1 MTGAL
6 PLLRDVFGFDA
17 FRPGQEEIVM
27 AVAGGENVLAIMPT
41 GGGKSLCY
49 QLPALMRDGVT
60 LVISPLIALMRDQVR
75 ALQEAG
81 IAAGA
86 LTSGNTEDE
95 TAAVHEA
102 LQEGRLKL
110 LYMAPERLASSG
122 TVASLRRAGVSMI
135 AVDEAHCVSQWGH
148 DFRPDYLAIG
158 QLRQTLDVP
167 VSAFTATADAETR
180 AEIVEKLF
188 PGAEAPRQFLRGFDR
203 PNIHLAF
210 AVKNKPRQQ
219 IMDFAEARRG
229 QCGIVYCSTRA
240 KTEDLARALDAQGHS
255 AAHYHGGMDPAD
267 RRAVEERFAREDGLI
282 VVATVAFGM
291 GVDKPDIRWVA
302 HADLPKSIE
311 SYYQEIGRAGRDGGP
326 AETLTLFGPEDI
338 RLRRAQIDE
347 GLAPPE
353 RRAAD
358 HARLNALLGLAEAME
373 CRRKTL
379 LGYFGEHEVTC
390 GQCDLCDRPA
400 ETFDATTPVRMALS
414 AILRTGE
421 YFGTGH
427 LVDILLGIETDKV
440 KARRHDQLPTFGVGK
455 EYNKQQ
461 WQAIFRQMM
470 GRDLVRPD
478 PERHGALRMTESARP
493 ILRGEEEITLRAD
506 SVKKAVS
513 TPAVRA
519 MVSDEDAPL
528 FSALKAKRRAL
539 AEAAQVPAYIIFTD
553 RTLTEMAEVRPETLD
568 QMARIGGV
576 GAKKLERY
584 GADFLEVIRGAA
596 GDPVHPAR
604 RRLAMRDG
612 AGDVF
617 DRLQEAQT
625 GLLRGADGTEKPL
638 SCSVGELAKVAE
650 MRDGDPVRLER
661 LLGERKAERFGAAF
675 LDVLR
680 DAG

>member
-17 FRPGQEEIVM
+17 FRPGQEEIVS
-27 AVAGGENVLAIMPT
+27 AVASGENVLAIMPT

-49 QLPALMRDGVT
+49 QLPALMGEGVT
-60 LVISPLIALMRDQVR
+60 LVVSPLIALMRDQVR
-75 ALQEAG
+75 ALQEVG
-81 IAAGA
+81 VAAGA
-86 LTSGNTEDE
+86 LTSGNTEEE
-95 TAAVHEA
+95 TAAVQEA
-102 LQEGRLKL
+102 LREGRLKL
-110 LYMAPERLASSG
+110 LYMAPELLASSG
-122 TVASLRRAGVSMI
+122 AVASLRRAGVSMI

-158 QLRQTLDVP
+158 ALRQALDVP
-167 VSAFTATADAETR
+167 LSAFTATADAETR

-188 PGAEAPRQFLRGFDR
+188 AGGAAPRQFLRGFDR

-210 AVKNKPRQQ
+210 GVKNRPRQQ
-219 IMDFAEARRG
+219 ILEFAGARRG
-229 QCGIVYCSTRA
+229 QCGIVYCATRA
-240 KTEDLARALDAQGHS
+240 KTEDLARALDVEGHP
-255 AAHYHGGMDPAD
+255 AVAYHGGMDPAD
-267 RRAVEERFAREDGLI
+267 RRAVEARFAREDGLI

-347 GLAPPE
+347 GQAPPE

-358 HARLNALLGLAEAME
+358 HARLNALLGLAEALD
-373 CRRKTL
+373 CRRKAL
-379 LGYFGEHEVTC
+379 LGYFGETEVTC
-390 GQCDLCDRPA
+390 GQCDTCDRPA
-400 ETFDATTPVRMALS
+400 ETFDGTTPVRMALS

-427 LVDILLGIETDKV
+427 LTDILLGNLTDKV
-440 KARRHDQLPTFGVGK
+440 RDRGHDSLPTFGVGTAYDK
-455 EYNKQQ
+455 RQ

-478 PERHGALRMTESARP
+478 PERHGALRMTETARP
-493 ILRGEEEITLRAD
+493 ILRGEQDITLRAD

-539 AEAAQVPAYIIFTD
+539 ADAAQVPAYVIFTD
-553 RTLTEMAEVRPETLD
+553 KTLIEMAEVRPETLD
-568 QMARIGGV
+568 QMAGIGGV

-584 GADFLEVIRGAA
+584 GADFLEVIRGASIDA
-596 GDPVHPAR
+596 VHPAR
-604 RRLAMRDG
+604 RKLAARG
-612 AGDVF
+612 TGDVF

-625 GLLRGADGTEKPL
+625 GLVRGSDGTEKPL
-638 SCSVGELAKVAE
+638 SCSAGELAKVAA
-650 MRDGDPVRLER
+650 MRSGDEASLER
-661 LLGERKAERFGAAF
+661 LLGARKAERFGAAF

-680 DAG
+680 DAV